1 MMDKEV
7 SVAGQMEMVCDKDQ
21 RERPPTP
28 GGLVSFSIRDF
39 WRGDVGLD
47 WSFIHEKAQQDQ
59 GGMRN
64 FLITA

>member
-28 GGLVSFSIRDF
+28 GGLVPFSTHDF

-47 WSFIHEKAQQDQ
+47 WSFIHQKAQQDQ